1 MPSAKTKK
9 HNNPEENTPYGPS
22 WYDVYIIM
30 TELLNTFPDEGI
42 VITLHTNKSVNL
54 KAGLRVDVTN
64 RVGTILGAGRFMDND
79 PTSAKTAAAAFWR
92 AATRAYHRLE
102 EEQAVKDG
110 EYSQL
115 DITADEVPPSLPDDL
130 IGY

>member
-1 MPSAKTKK
+1 MPSSKTKK

-22 WYDVYIIM
+22 WYDVFIILS
-30 TELLNTFPDEGI
+30 ELTHTFPDEP
-42 VITLHTNKSVNL
+42 VTITLHTNRSVNL
-54 KAGLRVDVTN
+54 KAGLRVDVRN
-64 RVGTILGAGRFMDND
+64 QLGTILGACRFMDND

-92 AATRAYHRLE
+92 AATRAYHALE
-102 EEQAVKDG
+102 EAKAVSEG

-115 DITADEVPPSLPDDL
+115 DITTDDSPPSDPDDL